1 MARYEDERGAAR
13 GAEEVLRALRAEPAD
28 RQEAAT
34 PVAGDEVLPDRPL
47 RVLHASEGDRQE
59 AATPVAVGEPAG
71 PEAAGAGEDAGDLTG
86 RPGDLL
92 RTLRQQRR
100 E

>member
-1 MARYEDERGAAR
+1 MARNEDERGAGR
-13 GAEEVLRALRAEPAD
+13 GAEEVLRALQAEPAD
-28 RQEAAT
+28 RQEAVT
-34 PVAGDEVLPDRPL
+34 PVAGDEVLPERPL
-47 RVLHASEGDRQE
+47 RALQASEGDRQE
-59 AATPVAVGEPAG
+59 AATAVGEAEPAG
-71 PEAAGAGEDAGDLTG
+71 PEAAVAGEDDGDLAG